1 MKRIGTYNN
10 YQCYECDIDE
20 YKKYHNDG
28 SLVRGNIYIID
39 GVMVKDNIIVG
50 YYNGKSV
57 RDDYD
62 GREYMPK
69 VKKPEAAENLVEA
82 LYKAQTATSSTT
94 GIEIKEINYSDYTG
108 VVDEFFEKLK
118 IEG

>member
-20 YKKYHNDG
+20 YKKCHDKD
-28 SLVRGNIYIID
+28 SLVKGNIYIID
-39 GVMVKDNIIVG
+39 GTMVKDNIIVG

-69 VKKPEAAENLVEA
+69 VKKPKTAEEP
-82 LYKAQTATSSTT
+82 QTATSSTT
-94 GIEIKEINYSDYTG
+94 GLEVKEINYNDYTG
-108 VVDEFFEKLK
+108 VVDKFFEDLK
-118 IEG
+118 TKG

>member
-10 YQCYECDIDE
+10 YQCYECGIDE
-20 YKKYHNDG
+20 YKKCHNEN

-39 GVMVKDNIIVG
+39 GVMVKDNIVVG

-69 VKKPEAAENLVEA
+69 VNKPKAAEEP
-82 LYKAQTATSSTT
+82 QTATSSTT
-94 GIEIKEINYSDYTG
+94 GLEVKEINYSDYTG
-108 VVDEFFEKLK
+108 VVDNFFKELK
-118 IEG
+118 AKG

>member
-1 MKRIGTYNN
+1 MVSYIMYYYYLYMKGFIMKRIGTYNG

-20 YKKYHNDG
+20 YKKCHDKD

-39 GVMVKDNIIVG
+39 GTMVKDNIIVG

-62 GREYMPK
+62 GREYFSVVKAEAEKPK
-69 VKKPEAAENLVEA
+69 AAE
-82 LYKAQTATSSTT
+82 
-94 GIEIKEINYSDYTG
+94 
-108 VVDEFFEKLK
+108 
-118 IEG
+118 

>member
-10 YQCYECDIDE
+10 YQCYECSANEYYKCRLDNEID
-20 YKKYHNDG
+20 N
-28 SLVRGNIYIID
+28 NTIYIID
-39 GVMVKDNIIVG
+39 GTMVKDNIVIG

-69 VKKPEAAENLVEA
+69 VEKPKAAE
-82 LYKAQTATSSTT
+82 KPQTATSSTT
-94 GIEIKEINYSDYTG
+94 GVEIKEINYSDYTG
-108 VVDEFFEKLK
+108 VVDKFFEELFAEHK
-118 IEG
+118 